1 MTLGVPVLR
10 GGPLLQGG
18 RFRGLPELL
27 WGLAVQEV
35 PGHLEGEETV
45 TTPHR
50 DTAVSGAPPITP
62 GAGTPP
68 RAVII
73 PSTNIYWDLAG
84 ALRPHKKQTPPCHQ
98 LDVPVGVT
106 SEPLEAGGADS
117 AMLSRNSR
125 SSDVSL
131 LPGGAGDARYP
142 RQAFES
148 RQTDS
153 RLPLETQST
162 EKPVTLRAEV
172 RGLSDLGV
180 HSGELFCYLWL
191 GPRRRL
197 LRTPQCSGQSPSRRM
212 TGPKCPYDGSR
223 ERLPPTLPGTSGCF
237 PPPLPTGH
245 ALHVETQDTHGQQ
258 HRRKAGTNDSSATT
272 QGCVL
277 PHVTGYFLAD
287 ATSHKTC

>member
-1 MTLGVPVLR
+1 M
-10 GGPLLQGG
+10 
-18 RFRGLPELL
+18 
-27 WGLAVQEV
+27 
-35 PGHLEGEETV
+35 

-68 RAVII
+68 RAVIV
-73 PSTNIYWDLAG
+73 PSTNIHWGPAG
-84 ALRPHKKQTPPCHQ
+84 ALHPHKKQTPPCHQ
-98 LDVPVGVT
+98 PNVPVGVT
-106 SEPLEAGGADS
+106 SEALEAGGADS
-117 AMLSRNSR
+117 AVLSGNSR

-153 RLPLETQST
+153 RLPLETGST

-172 RGLSDLGV
+172 HGLSDLAV

-197 LRTPQCSGQSPSRRM
+197 LRTPQYSGQSPSR
-212 TGPKCPYDGSR
+212 
-223 ERLPPTLPGTSGCF
+223 
-237 PPPLPTGH
+237 
-245 ALHVETQDTHGQQ
+245 
-258 HRRKAGTNDSSATT
+258 
-272 QGCVL
+272 
-277 PHVTGYFLAD
+277 
-287 ATSHKTC
+287 